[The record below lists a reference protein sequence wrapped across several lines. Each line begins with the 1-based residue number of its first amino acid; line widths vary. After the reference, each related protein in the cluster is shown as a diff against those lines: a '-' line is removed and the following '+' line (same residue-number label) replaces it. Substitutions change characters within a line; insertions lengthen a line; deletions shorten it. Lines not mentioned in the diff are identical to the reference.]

1 MVRQRTQ
8 SGFLKVKRMAIFNN
22 NSERQGAQLPASS
35 SLTRPQ
41 RSKTHDRPSRLLDLA
56 GNLISL
62 KRVSDYP
69 IESQSEIGTKSECSV
84 KVLKVKST
92 SHYRTFLTP
101 SLNLKQGLTL
111 ANSEEILTKE
121 AAHRL
126 CNAQGLNPD
135 LKRYEQRKTHQ
146 IRQKMAVGKNGRNMF
161 MFRLAT

>member
-1 MVRQRTQ
+1 
-8 SGFLKVKRMAIFNN
+8 MAIFNN

-84 KVLKVKST
+84 KDLKVKST
-92 SHYRTFLTP
+92 FALQNVLDSESELETGTYPCQLRRDLNQRGSTSSMQCSGAQSRLEEVRAEEDAPDSTKDGCGKKWKKHVHVP
-101 SLNLKQGLTL
+101 SRNLK
-111 ANSEEILTKE
+111 S
-121 AAHRL
+121 
-126 CNAQGLNPD
+126 
-135 LKRYEQRKTHQ
+135 
-146 IRQKMAVGKNGRNMF
+146 
-161 MFRLAT
+161 